1 MHMVVILV
9 TVLAVA
15 ACIEMGVFP
24 SPFCRLLVRIDS
36 RGLSIERG
44 SLPPRA
50 REFLSDAIRS
60 ARIDRGFI
68 AVSGANRVRFS
79 REIPEECRQQIR
91 NILLNR

>member
-1 MHMVVILV
+1 MHMVVLLV

-36 RGLSIERG
+36 GRVSIERG
-44 SLPPRA
+44 SLPARA

-60 ARIDRGFI
+60 AGIARGFI
-68 AVSGANRVRFS
+68 AVSGTSRVRFS
-79 REIPEECRQQIR
+79 REIPEGSRQQIR
-91 NILLNR
+91 NILLNP